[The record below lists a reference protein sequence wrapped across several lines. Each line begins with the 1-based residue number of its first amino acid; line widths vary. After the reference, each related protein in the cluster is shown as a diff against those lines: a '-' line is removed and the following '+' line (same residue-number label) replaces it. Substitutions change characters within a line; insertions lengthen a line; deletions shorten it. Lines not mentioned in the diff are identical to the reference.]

1 MPKNKFAK
9 LDKKFEE
16 VAENSAIKANVYTL
30 INIANADLVD
40 YPKNQED
47 IENTTDIENSIK
59 ELGVFSDPIEVTDY
73 GQPEGKF
80 MIISGHRRRVA
91 GVKCGIEIFPCIA
104 RKFESEAEIYNYVLL
119 SNSHRDTSKD
129 PLLMPKRI
137 KMHEAYLNQIKFA
150 GNHKEEIAKRL
161 GISKSQVDRY
171 TAMNRIII
179 PVLDMLR
186 DEIVSISGVFPLAS
200 RKEKEQGEIYG
211 MMKECLDNGDRL
223 SRETILTIVKAY
235 EGGKRT
241 YQEIISDDFGNVID
255 DDNGE
260 SDNDLIKDK
269 QKEYKESLEENT
281 DDEAN
286 EITVSVNDDVPVDK
300 NENDNSEDA
309 EDTED
314 EIKTENK
321 KLKKKGQR
329 QEIIVYLKNINSVI
343 NANSFNGD
351 KEDTELIINGLTET
365 FETVINEM
373 QGISKANNLDDVYI
387 EFLNNILRTVRKYM

>member
-9 LDKKFEE
+9 LDKKFEQ

-47 IENTTDIENSIK
+47 IENTADIENSIK

-73 GQPEGKF
+73 GQPDGKF

-119 SNSHRDTSKD
+119 SNSHRDSSKD

-150 GNHKEEIAKRL
+150 GNHKEEITKRL

-171 TAMNRIII
+171 TAMNRIIL
-179 PVLDMLR
+179 PVWDMVR

-200 RKEKEQGEIYG
+200 HEPEEQEEIYII
-211 MMKECLDNGDRL
+211 MAECLNNGISL
-223 SRETILTIVKAY
+223 SREMILIIVKAY
-235 EGGKRT
+235 RDGKRT
-241 YQEIISDDFGNVID
+241 YQEIISDA
-255 DDNGE
+255 
-260 SDNDLIKDK
+260 SDNAIANNKGEPTK
-269 QKEYKESLEENT
+269 QEEYKEPLEENT
-281 DDEAN
+281 DDRADET
-286 EITVSVNDDVPVDK
+286 IVSANDDIPVD
-300 NENDNSEDA
+300 ENDNNEDSK
-309 EDTED
+309 DIED

-321 KLKKKGQR
+321 NLKKKGQR

-351 KEDTELIINGLTET
+351 KEDAKLIINGLTET

-373 QGISKANNLDDVYI
+373 QGISKANNLDDAYV
-387 EFLNNILRTVRKYM
+387 EFLNNILRTVRKYV

>member
-1 MPKNKFAK
+1 MAKKKFAN
-9 LDKKFEE
+9 LDDTFKE
-16 VAENSAIKANVYTL
+16 VAEASAKKANVYTL

-47 IENTTDIENSIK
+47 IENTADIENSIK

-73 GQPEGKF
+73 GQPDGKF

-119 SNSHRDTSKD
+119 SNSHRDSSKD

-150 GNHKEEIAKRL
+150 GNHKEEITKRL

-171 TAMNRIII
+171 TAMNRIIL
-179 PVLDMLR
+179 PVWDMVR

-200 RKEKEQGEIYG
+200 HEPEEQEEIYII
-211 MMKECLDNGDRL
+211 MAECLNNGISL
-223 SRETILTIVKAY
+223 SREMILIIVKAY
-235 EGGKRT
+235 RDGKRT
-241 YQEIISDDFGNVID
+241 YQEIISDA
-255 DDNGE
+255 
-260 SDNDLIKDK
+260 SDNAIANNKGEPTK
-269 QKEYKESLEENT
+269 QEEYKEPLEENT
-281 DDEAN
+281 DDRADET
-286 EITVSVNDDVPVDK
+286 IVSANDDIPVD
-300 NENDNSEDA
+300 ENDNNEDSK
-309 EDTED
+309 DIED

-321 KLKKKGQR
+321 NLKKKGQR

-351 KEDTELIINGLTET
+351 KEDAKLIINGLTET

-373 QGISKANNLDDVYI
+373 QGISKANNLDDAYV
-387 EFLNNILRTVRKYM
+387 EFLNNILRTVRKYV